1 MYKASELELNK
12 LLAITLERN
21 ASDLHLVVGEPPI
34 LRIDSAVTR
43 LEDYQV
49 LSADA
54 VSDLVSVMLT
64 PLQKENLQKNWHL
77 DFSYTYKDNARF
89 RVNVYQAQGV
99 WNIAFR

>member
-21 ASDLHLVVGEPPI
+21 ASDLHLIVGEPPV
-34 LRIDSAVTR
+34 LRIDSAINR

-54 VSDLVSVMLT
+54 ISDLVGVMLT
-64 PLQKENLQKNWHL
+64 PVQKEVLDKQLHL
-77 DFSYTYKDNARF
+77 DFSYALKKETSF
-89 RVNVYQAQGV
+89 VQELQQEILVQ
-99 WNIAFR
+99 